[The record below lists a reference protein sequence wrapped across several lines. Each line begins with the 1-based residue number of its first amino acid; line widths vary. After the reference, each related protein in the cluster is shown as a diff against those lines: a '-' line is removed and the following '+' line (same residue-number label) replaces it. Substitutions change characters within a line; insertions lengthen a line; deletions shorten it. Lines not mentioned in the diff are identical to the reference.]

1 MCAPAPVVLP
11 VSNPATCE
19 ADISPDA
26 LLNLVNYGNRVTV
39 FLGAA
44 GNPLPSSTV
53 YTLQPLPAGS
63 ADNNGNYVFATGK
76 SETIQLTAT
85 TPTSPVSVD
94 SCLTTVTVPL
104 TPPTAVCKPTLTLR
118 VKSGCN
124 AYPIAAE
131 LQAGIDAGSSQG
143 SGGPLTAT
151 LSPPAPN
158 GGTYTLP
165 LGTYPITLTVANCA
179 GASSCST
186 LVTVADM

>member
-1 MCAPAPVVLP
+1 MCAPTPIVLP
-11 VSNPATCE
+11 VSNPMTCE
-19 ADISPDA
+19 VDISPDA
-26 LLNLVNYGNRVTV
+26 LLNLVNYGNRVAS

-63 ADNNGNYVFATGK
+63 SYVFAGGVNA
-76 SETIQLTAT
+76 TIQLMAT

-94 SCLTTVTVPL
+94 TCLTTVSVPL

-124 AYPIAAE
+124 AYPIATE
-131 LQAGIDAGSSQG
+131 LLAGIDGGSSQG
-143 SGGPLTAT
+143 SGGPLTLT
-151 LSPPAPN
+151 LNPPAPN

-165 LGTYPITLTVANCA
+165 LGTYPITLTVAKCA
-179 GASSCST
+179 GTSSCST
-186 LVTVADM
+186 LVTVAE

>member
-1 MCAPAPVVLP
+1 MCAPAPVALP
-11 VSNPATCE
+11 VSNPLTCE

-26 LLNLVNYGNRVTV
+26 LLNLVNYGNRVAA

-63 ADNNGNYVFATGK
+63 GYVFAGGRDA
-76 SETIQLTAT
+76 TIELTAT
-85 TPTSPVSVD
+85 TPTTPVSVD

-124 AYPIAAE
+124 AYPIATE

-143 SGGPLTAT
+143 SGGPLTFT
-151 LSPPAPN
+151 LNPLAPN

-179 GASSCST
+179 GTSSCST
-186 LVTVADM
+186 LVTVAE